1 MSATIKC
8 DGCGK
13 EVPMVWTRSGAP
25 GWHKPRQWYQRQDED
40 GIQDACC
47 RECIASDDTG
57 PIASNMRRAAR
68 ARDIDALRDQ
78 RDALSA
84 ALSDCET
91 ALREIIYGKI
101 QSDNEHPL
109 GEAWSMSGRF
119 IEIARSALIRAE
131 KTRGGTL

>member
-47 RECIASDDTG
+47 RECIDKIAQESGKTG
-57 PIASNMRRAAR
+57 CVMP
-68 ARDIDALRDQ
+68 
-78 RDALSA
+78 
-84 ALSDCET
+84 
-91 ALREIIYGKI
+91 
-101 QSDNEHPL
+101 
-109 GEAWSMSGRF
+109 F
-119 IEIARSALIRAE
+119 
-131 KTRGGTL
+131 